1 MPPIYVGNG
10 HRMTLTRVTRWAR
23 QETWTILSFHLKLF
37 FEILCYLLL
46 IMLLWWNVNGRQL
59 QKFPLNCGNPVAAQD
74 WWQMTLQAA
83 ALKRQFPALPCL
95 RMIHISCQ
103 HVEGEFLCIACWNSR
118 YHEHHL
124 QSTNS
129 SNLWSSPWS
138 MHIFISIMWSYL
150 SCILDISIYS
160 IWLQI
165 IQLLSWFP
173 NCSKFT

>member
-1 MPPIYVGNG
+1 
-10 HRMTLTRVTRWAR
+10 
-23 QETWTILSFHLKLF
+23 
-37 FEILCYLLL
+37 
-46 IMLLWWNVNGRQL
+46 
-59 QKFPLNCGNPVAAQD
+59 
-74 WWQMTLQAA
+74 MTLQAA
-83 ALKRQFPALPCL
+83 ALKREFPALPCL

-118 YHEHHL
+118 YHEYRL

-129 SNLWSSPWS
+129 SNLWSSPRS

-165 IQLLSWFP
+165 IQLLSWFR
-173 NCSKFT
+173 NCSKFTWDKKLSTCTFELILTLSFMALSYCSWNLKYLSQVVFSLFIVIFWYKIFIFYT